1 MLKSDLSDVYRDYIA
16 CLNKQDWSKL
26 GHFVHDEAIHNDRRI
41 GLLGYIEMLEKDFRD
56 IPDLHF
62 KIAMLICDPPYIA
75 SRLSFDCRP
84 KGAFL
89 GLAVNG
95 KRVSFAENVIYE
107 FHDEKIIQVWSIID
121 KSAIE
126 AQI

>member
-62 KIAMLICDPPYIA
+62 DIAMLICDPPYIA

>member
-62 KIAMLICDPPYIA
+62 NIAMLICDPPYIA

-95 KRVSFAENVIYE
+95 KRLSFAENVIYE